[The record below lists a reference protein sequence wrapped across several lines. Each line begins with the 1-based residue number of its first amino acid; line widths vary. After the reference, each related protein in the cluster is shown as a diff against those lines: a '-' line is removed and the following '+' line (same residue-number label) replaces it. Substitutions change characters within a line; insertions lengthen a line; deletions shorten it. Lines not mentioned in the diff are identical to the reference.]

1 MKLKMNKKIPKYLIK
16 AFLILSIPLQN
27 LTAKNV
33 QIGELKFPASKKTP
47 LRGEYN
53 EWLQVSR
60 VIDAHKSFIS
70 PKEDQIEKLKKEL
83 ILESYYRSIFLAGI
97 PSNMQPPSKTHQG
110 ISKYLNGITPIQQ
123 KIIDETAKAQVI
135 SFPQFEKIN
144 QIQGEIDS
152 YVIEHNLKDFIQTAI
167 ALNKDFNL
175 YRRDQFTSSKNP
187 TISHGRTIL
196 RESPTILY
204 ETAKCSKYENIEK
217 MKSCYNRIHNEYNLK
232 KVNLLKYEII
242 NDLKT
247 NQIFKKYLTSNN
259 DELKSAYYIIKDI
272 QSIEDDLRCLKDTPS
287 RFSNC
292 VGKLNRKLQKYG
304 LTDFLVP
311 SSGNAKAIEMTKGL
325 LKRMRKVFDFFSQ
338 GTINQFISR
347 SCQKD
352 LLKSRYPKLKIGEVI
367 TNPKNPNPS
376 VSSYLAG
383 YAVAYGESF
392 NKNSECPKEK
402 YLFPYRNN
410 EERVLLGGDE
420 VNPPYDYE
428 YDNKSSILSAF
439 EFQRIDALEKEKEI
453 DQIKDQMIL
462 QVIGCGDETI
472 SHKSIKDKNDCRDK
486 FENRMYKICDN
497 KAYNR
502 VSEDVCTECNKIEG
516 LPEDVLDILTG
527 TRSSVRA
534 AISNINDPNNLTT
547 FHYKY
552 LMRGIGINDRLKN
565 FCQVYGVSL
574 REIDFPESCSGGMYD
589 LMKKNITNCDTEHPK
604 EDGLDNI
611 LKSTAKQIKKQIED
625 INKQEKKY
633 VKMADEVEKSLRD
646 PKLCRT
652 LMSSETY
659 DSMSTLES
667 IGWAEAAALFC
678 GLQQVASIPSRIKNS
693 FNGLKN
699 DYTRYLKTGNEIFLE
714 RYVNSMGVIIAGK
727 WSKKD
732 KDQLK
737 NKIKSE
743 VSGAFERYR
752 RKSGVDLISMRQKIY
767 HQKRYAQ
774 SLILSNPILATD
786 LLGEDRAS
794 SVSEDGVTLLPA
806 IDKFKLLNR
815 FSKQNTNTSVLIEE
829 SIRNA
834 RTQAKLDLH
843 NVCTADLVAL
853 VKDESINKKALKL
866 FPNINEMDQCIKE
879 KIKFKE
885 DVYSD
890 IATGF
895 MMIGGLG
902 VCTMGS
908 TACIAGGLTLGVG
921 YTGYQWSQGLKK
933 LDDATSCNI
942 TNGNLNDSCNAQ
954 VLDSLSQEVA
964 LNRASFFAFEIPSA
978 ISEVFPLKKLFK
990 ITMKMVVEPKKA
1002 SGGVKSYH
1010 KSIKKLG
1017 VIKKESKK
1025 LLKSNRV
1032 IINREL
1038 ETTLKS
1044 LSNMPFSQRIHHSN
1058 RLKES
1063 LSNSENLD
1071 SLFLLSTRRQ
1081 FPNVTIPD
1089 SYLNDILSLS
1099 DNKRIQMIEKI
1110 GGAKSKEE
1118 ILRAFKEIEMVR
1130 DVQKRL
1136 EKELGRGKAHTKY
1149 GCLF

>member
-1 MKLKMNKKIPKYLIK
+1 
-16 AFLILSIPLQN
+16 
-27 LTAKNV
+27 
-33 QIGELKFPASKKTP
+33 
-47 LRGEYN
+47 
-53 EWLQVSR
+53 
-60 VIDAHKSFIS
+60 
-70 PKEDQIEKLKKEL
+70 
-83 ILESYYRSIFLAGI
+83 
-97 PSNMQPPSKTHQG
+97 
-110 ISKYLNGITPIQQ
+110 
-123 KIIDETAKAQVI
+123 
-135 SFPQFEKIN
+135 
-144 QIQGEIDS
+144 
-152 YVIEHNLKDFIQTAI
+152 
-167 ALNKDFNL
+167 
-175 YRRDQFTSSKNP
+175 
-187 TISHGRTIL
+187 
-196 RESPTILY
+196 
-204 ETAKCSKYENIEK
+204 
-217 MKSCYNRIHNEYNLK
+217 
-232 KVNLLKYEII
+232 
-242 NDLKT
+242 
-247 NQIFKKYLTSNN
+247 
-259 DELKSAYYIIKDI
+259 
-272 QSIEDDLRCLKDTPS
+272 
-287 RFSNC
+287 
-292 VGKLNRKLQKYG
+292 
-304 LTDFLVP
+304 
-311 SSGNAKAIEMTKGL
+311 
-325 LKRMRKVFDFFSQ
+325 
-338 GTINQFISR
+338 
-347 SCQKD
+347 
-352 LLKSRYPKLKIGEVI
+352 
-367 TNPKNPNPS
+367 
-376 VSSYLAG
+376 
-383 YAVAYGESF
+383 
-392 NKNSECPKEK
+392 
-402 YLFPYRNN
+402 
-410 EERVLLGGDE
+410 
-420 VNPPYDYE
+420 
-428 YDNKSSILSAF
+428 
-439 EFQRIDALEKEKEI
+439 
-453 DQIKDQMIL
+453 
-462 QVIGCGDETI
+462 
-472 SHKSIKDKNDCRDK
+472 
-486 FENRMYKICDN
+486 
-497 KAYNR
+497 
-502 VSEDVCTECNKIEG
+502 
-516 LPEDVLDILTG
+516 
-527 TRSSVRA
+527 
-534 AISNINDPNNLTT
+534 
-547 FHYKY
+547 
-552 LMRGIGINDRLKN
+552 
-565 FCQVYGVSL
+565 
-574 REIDFPESCSGGMYD
+574 
-589 LMKKNITNCDTEHPK
+589 
-604 EDGLDNI
+604 
-611 LKSTAKQIKKQIED
+611 
-625 INKQEKKY
+625 
-633 VKMADEVEKSLRD
+633 
-646 PKLCRT
+646 
-652 LMSSETY
+652 
-659 DSMSTLES
+659 
-667 IGWAEAAALFC
+667 
-678 GLQQVASIPSRIKNS
+678 
-693 FNGLKN
+693 
-699 DYTRYLKTGNEIFLE
+699 
-714 RYVNSMGVIIAGK
+714 
-727 WSKKD
+727 
-732 KDQLK
+732 
-737 NKIKSE
+737 
-743 VSGAFERYR
+743 
-752 RKSGVDLISMRQKIY
+752 
-767 HQKRYAQ
+767 
-774 SLILSNPILATD
+774 
-786 LLGEDRAS
+786 
-794 SVSEDGVTLLPA
+794 
-806 IDKFKLLNR
+806 
-815 FSKQNTNTSVLIEE
+815 
-829 SIRNA
+829 NA